1 MRAAF
6 LLLAGLMG
14 AALGS
19 PAPVSHAAA
28 SLTDAVWVAFR
39 CKSDGGC
46 VKGTAFHVGGGIFY
60 TNAHVAQ
67 ERNGYGPLTLARG
80 TSPRVTLG
88 TATVVCLNDR
98 AIDPSGDARPYDV
111 AKITLHNL
119 SPLPLALQTTRSPP
133 VQHSRVTVIG
143 YPGASWIPVV
153 ATGTVVERLPFSVFA
168 YTVDT
173 GSVAPGSSGSPVLNY
188 RNEVA
193 GIHYAG
199 DERGEYQFALTL
211 KFVDQVCKPTN

>member
-1 MRAAF
+1 MRAA
-6 LLLAGLMG
+6 LLLLTGL
-14 AALGS
+14 LGGMLGL
-19 PAPVSHAAA
+19 AA
-28 SLTDAVWVAFR
+28 SASQAAPLTDAVWVAFR
-39 CKSDGGC
+39 CKSNGGC

-67 ERNGYGPLTLARG
+67 KRNDYGPLTLARG
-80 TSPRVTLG
+80 TSPRMTLG
-88 TATVVCLNDR
+88 DATVVCLNEH
-98 AIDPSGDARPYDV
+98 AVDPSGDARPYDV
-111 AKITLHNL
+111 AKVKLEAAR
-119 SPLPLALQTTRSPP
+119 PLPLALHTTPSAP
-133 VQHSRVTVIG
+133 VPHARVTIIG
-143 YPGASWIPVV
+143 YPGTAWTPVV

-173 GSVAPGSSGSPVLNY
+173 GAVGPGSSGSPVLNE

-199 DERGEYQFALTL
+199 DERGAYEFALML